1 MHEFALAQS
10 LISAILPKVPAGA
23 RVARI
28 NLSIGVLAGI
38 AVSSLEFGL
47 EVASKGTPAEKAE
60 LSVKTVPLSC
70 LCRDCGKEYSVNL
83 GGSRANES
91 DAYRCPHC
99 RAGLG
104 EIFSGREMTIDS
116 IEIEENNSLL

>member
-23 RVARI
+23 RVTKI

-38 AVSSLEFGL
+38 ALSSLEFGL
-47 EVASKGTPAEKAE
+47 EVASRGTPAERAE
-60 LSVKTVPLSC
+60 LSVKTIPLSC
-70 LCRDCGKEYSVNL
+70 LCRDCGKEYSLNL
-83 GGSRANES
+83 GGTLANEG
-91 DAYRCPHC
+91 DAYHCPHC

-116 IEIEENNSLL
+116 IEIEEKKSLL